1 MTTELGYTK
10 PESAAVPR
18 WHDHALTTEQRAD
31 ALIEEM
37 TLEEKVSQL
46 VGLWVGAD
54 AGGGDVAPYQ
64 TDMSQY
70 APAFSD
76 VIADGLGQLTRPF
89 GTQPVEPTLGAH
101 SLTRAQRQ
109 VMAANRFGIPAQVHE
124 ECLAGFAAWGATA
137 YPVPLPWGASFD
149 PDLVSKVAAE
159 IGASMRSVGVHQ
171 GLAPVLDVVR
181 DYRWGRVEDTIGE
194 DPYFVGTVGSAYVR
208 GLESSG
214 IVSTLKHFAG
224 YSGSRA
230 GRNCA
235 PVSAGPREMAE
246 VFYPPFEMA
255 LRLGGARSVMNSY
268 AEVDGVPAGA
278 DRILLT
284 DTLRDRWGF
293 AGVVVSDYFA
303 VAFLHTLH
311 RVAGSDGEAAG
322 RALWA
327 GIDIELPSV
336 ATFGAPLIEALRA
349 GQVQEALVD
358 RALRRVLQQKIE
370 IGLVEPDFDPA
381 IVGEPELD
389 TPKSRALALELAR
402 EAIVLLENDGVRPL
416 KPGLRL
422 AVVGPLA
429 DDPFAMLGC
438 YSFPAHVGV
447 RHPETGLGI
456 TIPTVLD
463 ELRRRHD
470 GPVSH
475 ERGSDVKALGQEG
488 FAAATAEAS
497 AADVA
502 VVVLGDQ
509 AGLFGRG
516 TSGEGCDA
524 ADLRLPG
531 EQQALLEAVL
541 ATGIPVVLLLLAG
554 RPYALGDFAERCAAI
569 VQAFFPGQLGGQAV
583 AEVLTGAVNPS
594 GRLPVGIP
602 RHCGA
607 QPTTYLAPPLG
618 LQNEV
623 SNIDP
628 TPLYPFGHGLSYGQ
642 LTWQRIGA
650 ANEEWRIG
658 GETSVSITLA
668 NETDRRIDDVVQVY
682 LHDALAQ
689 TTRSDMKLVA
699 YQRVVLEAGAVATVI
714 FRLHSDLT
722 SFVGL
727 GGLRIVA
734 PGEVELRVARSAGD
748 IHAVA
753 RRFLVGTE
761 QAAGA
766 DRELV
771 ARSEVVY
778 ARSSGAEER
787 A

>member
-1 MTTELGYTK
+1 
-10 PESAAVPR
+10 
-18 WHDHALTTEQRAD
+18 
-31 ALIEEM
+31 
-37 TLEEKVSQL
+37 
-46 VGLWVGAD
+46 
-54 AGGGDVAPYQ
+54 
-64 TDMSQY
+64 
-70 APAFSD
+70 
-76 VIADGLGQLTRPF
+76 
-89 GTQPVEPTLGAH
+89 
-101 SLTRAQRQ
+101 
-109 VMAANRFGIPAQVHE
+109 
-124 ECLAGFAAWGATA
+124 
-137 YPVPLPWGASFD
+137 
-149 PDLVSKVAAE
+149 
-159 IGASMRSVGVHQ
+159 
-171 GLAPVLDVVR
+171 
-181 DYRWGRVEDTIGE
+181 
-194 DPYFVGTVGSAYVR
+194 
-208 GLESSG
+208 
-214 IVSTLKHFAG
+214 
-224 YSGSRA
+224 
-230 GRNCA
+230 
-235 PVSAGPREMAE
+235 
-246 VFYPPFEMA
+246 
-255 LRLGGARSVMNSY
+255 MNSY
-268 AEVDGVPAGA
+268 AEVDGVPAAA

-284 DTLRDRWGF
+284 DTLRGQWGF

-327 GIDIELPSV
+327 GIDVELPSV

-402 EAIVLLENDGVRPL
+402 EAIVLLENDGVLPL

-429 DDPFAMLGC
+429 DDPLAMLGC

-475 ERGSDVKALGQEG
+475 QRGSDVKALGQEG

-594 GRLPVGIP
+594 GHLPVGIP
-602 RHCGA
+602 RHRSA

-642 LTWQRIGA
+642 LTWQRTGA

-682 LHDALAQ
+682 LHDPIAQ
-689 TTRSDMKLVA
+689 TTRPDMKLVA
-699 YQRVVLEAGAVATVI
+699 YQRVVLEAGAVATVV

-727 GGLRIVA
+727 GGLRIVE

-753 RRFLVGTE
+753 RRVLIGTE
-761 QAAGA
+761 QASGA

-778 ARSSGAEER
+778 ARSSSAEER

>member
-1 MTTELGYTK
+1 M
-10 PESAAVPR
+10 
-18 WHDHALTTEQRAD
+18 
-31 ALIEEM
+31 
-37 TLEEKVSQL
+37 
-46 VGLWVGAD
+46 
-54 AGGGDVAPYQ
+54 
-64 TDMSQY
+64 
-70 APAFSD
+70 
-76 VIADGLGQLTRPF
+76 
-89 GTQPVEPTLGAH
+89 
-101 SLTRAQRQ
+101 
-109 VMAANRFGIPAQVHE
+109 
-124 ECLAGFAAWGATA
+124 
-137 YPVPLPWGASFD
+137 
-149 PDLVSKVAAE
+149 
-159 IGASMRSVGVHQ
+159 
-171 GLAPVLDVVR
+171 LDVVR
-181 DYRWGRVEDTIGE
+181 DYRWGRVEETIGE
-194 DPYFVGTVGSAYVR
+194 DPYLVGTVGSAYVR

-230 GRNCA
+230 GRNHA

-284 DTLRDRWGF
+284 DTLRDQWGF

-402 EAIVLLENDGVRPL
+402 EAIVLLENDGVLPL

-594 GRLPVGIP
+594 GHLPVGIP
-602 RHCGA
+602 RHRGA

-689 TTRSDMKLVA
+689 TTRPDMKLVA

-727 GGLRIVA
+727 GGLRIVE